1 MRACK
6 HKSTRMVWTGDGQ
19 PTRVRQ
25 SRRGREE
32 WRQWYAA
39 YLQTDEWK
47 ERQRLVMHRAGG
59 ICEGCRQVRAVEVH
73 HLTYDHVGDEFLWEF
88 VAICRECHERY
99 HEVRH
104 DR

>member
-39 YLQTDEWK
+39 YLQTD
-47 ERQRLVMHRAGG
+47 
-59 ICEGCRQVRAVEVH
+59 
-73 HLTYDHVGDEFLWEF
+73 
-88 VAICRECHERY
+88 
-99 HEVRH
+99 
-104 DR
+104 